1 VLNVATQ
8 RRPHRRRKQ
17 TPPSW
22 DAPVYKVIRQVNHD
36 ALRWQI
42 AQALNELTPSDWEA
56 IRSDHEMESDAVIE
70 LYMQIYDRLTHPF
83 RADIEFD
90 CPLDQAFDAELRR
103 QIAALLSAEVIAA

>member
-8 RRPHRRRKQ
+8 RRPRRPRRRTQ
-17 TPPSW
+17 PSW
-22 DAPVYKVIRQVNHD
+22 EAPVYRVIRQVNHE

-42 AQALNELTPSDWEA
+42 AQALSELAPSDWEA
-56 IRSDHEMESDAVIE
+56 IRADHEMESDAVIE

-103 QIAALLSAEVIAA
+103 QIAVLLSAEVIAA